1 MKYRKLGRTDL
12 KVSCIGFGALP
23 LPGLNEEEARVVVN
37 TALDRG
43 VNFIDTA
50 RGYRESEELLGK
62 AVAERRDEFYLATKT
77 KTRREKQIMEELE
90 TSLGHLKTETIDL
103 YQIHFVNTG
112 NELEDILSDQGA
124 LKVLKK
130 IREKGIIEFIG
141 ITGHNP
147 AVLLDAAKTGE
158 FDTVQG
164 AFSYIEKP
172 QGAIDLISYCSSNDI
187 GFIDQKPLAG
197 GALIHAASALKWIL
211 QHPVSTVIPGMV
223 SKEQVMEN
231 TGIADGEYTLSEREK
246 EELDDVVKGLDK
258 DFCRRCYYCH
268 PACPEKIRIGVI
280 LEFAGKAR
288 FPENH
293 DVLSRWY
300 GGFEINALNC
310 TECGLCL
317 AECPYELTIIDM
329 LKKAHAILQ

>member
-23 LPGLNEEEARVVVN
+23 LPGLNEEGARVVVN

-62 AVAERRDEFYLATKT
+62 AAADRRDEFYLATKT
-77 KTRREKQIMEELE
+77 KVRREKQIMEELK
-90 TSLGHLKTETIDL
+90 TSLGYLKTDTIDL
-103 YQIHFVNTG
+103 YQIHYVNTDS
-112 NELEDILSDQGA
+112 ELKDILSDQGA
-124 LKVLKK
+124 LNVLKK
-130 IREKGIIEFIG
+130 VRDKGIIKFIG

-172 QGAIDLISYCSSNDI
+172 REAIDLISYCSSNDI

-197 GALIHAASALKWIL
+197 GALIHAAPALKWIL

-246 EELDDVVKGLDK
+246 EELDDVVRGLDK
-258 DFCRRCYYCH
+258 NFCRRCNYCH

-288 FPENH
+288 FPENL
-293 DVLSRWY
+293 DIMRRWY
-300 GGFEINALNC
+300 RGFEVNAQNC

-317 AECPYELTIIDM
+317 AECPYELPIIDM
-329 LKKAHAILQ
+329 LKKAHVILK